1 MLKKK
6 VLIIFAG
13 GFVGLLAVILVQQGN
28 PSNMGICIACFL
40 RDISGALG
48 LHRAAPV
55 QYMRPEIL
63 GLVLGAFGSSLVT
76 REFRAIGGSNALTRF
91 MLAIISMVGML
102 VFLGCPLRLLLR
114 LAGGDFNAL
123 LGLAGLVTGTAAGA
137 WFLNRGF
144 TLGRAMP
151 QKKINGYLFPVI
163 IFILL
168 LLLFFTPSLL
178 FSSQAGPGSLHAP
191 LLISLGAGLF
201 IGILAQC
208 SHLCMAGGIRD
219 LILSRDIHLLSGF
232 ISLLVIALIGNL
244 LTGSFNPGFTN
255 QSLAHSDGVWNFL
268 GMMLGGWGFVLLGGC
283 PLRQLVAAS
292 DGNTDCAVTV
302 LGLLVGAALAHNFGL
317 AASPKG
323 VPLAGKVSVIIG
335 LVIIFAI
342 AFFNSKFLTTKLSAQ
357 GVSSNV
363 QGN

>member
-6 VLIIFAG
+6 VWIIVAG
-13 GFVGLLAVILVQQGN
+13 GSVGLLAVMLVQQGN

-63 GLVLGAFGSSLVT
+63 GLVLGAFGTSLFT

-91 MLAIISMVGML
+91 MLAIIAMVGML

-123 LGLAGLVTGTAAGA
+123 LGLAGLVSGTAVGA

-144 TLGRAMP
+144 TLGRTLP
-151 QKKINGYLFPVI
+151 QNKINGYLFPVV

-168 LLLFFTPSLL
+168 LLLFFKPSLL
-178 FSSQAGPGSLHAP
+178 LFSQAGPGSLHAP
-191 LLISLGAGLF
+191 LLISLGAGLV
-201 IGILAQC
+201 IGVLAQR
-208 SHLCMAGGIRD
+208 SHLCIAGGIRD
-219 LILSRDIHLLSGF
+219 FILSRDSHLLYGF
-232 ISLLVIALIGNL
+232 FSLLGIAIIGNL
-244 LTGSFNPGFTN
+244 ITGSFNPGFTG
-255 QSLAHSDGVWNFL
+255 QPLAHSDGVWNFL
-268 GMMLGGWGFVLLGGC
+268 GMMLGGGGFVLLGGC
-283 PLRQLVAAS
+283 PIRQLVAAS

-342 AFFNSKFLTTKLSAQ
+342 AYFNSKVLITKLSTQ

-363 QGN
+363 QGS